1 MAKKPVKY
9 RSMASASY
17 SSIRIC
23 KYQISCSFRAVSRLG
38 SLRRTA
44 DSFARLV
51 NARAISRSAHPIIHP
66 TLPIHPMR
74 FLRQARG
81 VAYTVSF
88 ALLVGCNGESIDS
101 SVASSL
107 AVADAA
113 SRAAIFT
120 IPLYQFYAVRQRY
133 IAQGIAPNTFLHSRQ
148 LADSSSTSVTKPNH
162 DTLYSDAMLQ
172 LDRGPVRI
180 DIPSS
185 GTRYFSLALM
195 DAYTNNFAIRGTS
208 VDNGMAKTFW
218 VVGPSW
224 QGTVPADVTVLR
236 SSTNAVWAL
245 ARTYVGGA
253 SDYPAAWAV
262 QNQLV
267 ASQSAD
273 VGVTSWDS
281 VDKQIPP
288 GYANWTSYF
297 RYVNQLLKKNPPA
310 PQDADVLANALDV
323 IGVGPTQTFEP
334 PSTDAASISTGA
346 AQALASLTSSGGKQQ
361 VPDKSVAGNAWT
373 VAPSAIGNYGT
384 DYALRAHVAL
394 SGLGALPSSEATYYA
409 STGPTNAAGVTYDGN
424 SVYEIAFPAG
434 QLPPARAFWSLTLY
448 GGTNQAQAYFY
459 PNPDQIYALSYPASN
474 FQFADDG
481 SLVLAVSHT
490 RPAGVPTS
498 NWLPAPAGAFNLTL
512 RAYLPDLSILNGTYT
527 LPPMIR
533 VQ

>member
-1 MAKKPVKY
+1 M
-9 RSMASASY
+9 
-17 SSIRIC
+17 RI
-23 KYQISCSFRAVSRLG
+23 
-38 SLRRTA
+38 
-44 DSFARLV
+44 
-51 NARAISRSAHPIIHP
+51 
-66 TLPIHPMR
+66 
-74 FLRQARG
+74 LRQARG
-81 VAYTVSF
+81 VAYIASF
-88 ALLVGCNGESIDS
+88 SLVVGCNGGSVDS
-101 SVASSL
+101 SVLSSL
-107 AVADAA
+107 ATAGAA
-113 SRAAIFT
+113 GRATIFT
-120 IPLYQFYAVRQRY
+120 IPLYQFYATRQRY
-133 IAQGIAPNTFLHSRQ
+133 IAQGMVPNTFLHNRQ
-148 LADSSSTSVTKPNH
+148 LADALSTSVTKPNH

-208 VDNGMAKTFW
+208 VDNGIAKTFW

-224 QGTVPADVTVLR
+224 HGTVPADVTVLR
-236 SSTNAVWAL
+236 SPTNAVWAL

-267 ASQSAD
+267 ASQPAD
-273 VGVTSWDS
+273 VGATSWDN

-288 GYANWTSYF
+288 GYANWTLYF
-297 RYVNQLLKKNPPA
+297 RYVNQLLKKTPPL

-323 IGVGPTQTFEP
+323 IGIGPAQTFN
-334 PSTDAASISTGA
+334 PSSADAASIGMGA
-346 AQALASLTSSGGKQQ
+346 AQALESLTPSGGKQQ
-361 VPDKSVAGNAWT
+361 VPDNDKSAAENAWT
-373 VAPSAIGNYGT
+373 VALSEIGNYGT
-384 DYALRAHVAL
+384 NYALRARVAL

-409 STGPTNAAGVTYDGN
+409 STGPANAAGANYDGN
-424 SVYEIAFPAG
+424 SAYEITFPAG
-434 QLPPARAFWSLTLY
+434 HLPPVRAFWSLTLY

-459 PNPDQIYALSYPASN
+459 PNPDQVYALSYPASK
-474 FQFADDG
+474 FQFAGDG
-481 SLVLAVSHT
+481 SLVLAVGHT

-512 RAYLPDLSILNGTYT
+512 RAYMPDPSILSGTYT